1 MPCWC
6 PASQGPLV
14 SVDGVPSSDMVPCCS
29 HGGGGE
35 SDSLQCSCQ
44 WFRGH
49 LSLLAQPHTGGIFS
63 IQEWAAVSIRQT
75 SRDAKPM
82 NAIMSTVSLK
92 PGTPGTPQL
101 ELPELPAPAQCCG
114 LCSGVLGLCL
124 QRKATAREPQGWPWP
139 LGSELR
145 GNQSSVHQ
153 MLLQR
158 S

>member
-1 MPCWC
+1 MPVLL
-6 PASQGPLV
+6 PVVQRAFVFV
-14 SVDGVPSSDMVPCCS
+14 S
-29 HGGGGE
+29 
-35 SDSLQCSCQ
+35 
-44 WFRGH
+44 
-49 LSLLAQPHTGGIFS
+49 LAPHRWHFS

-101 ELPELPAPAQCCG
+101 ELSELPAPAQCCG

-124 QRKATAREPQGWPWP
+124 QRKATACEPQGWPWP